1 MEYVFL
7 PKVTTLRKYTDWFL
21 GAYNVSAYT
30 PAVSLDAGTVVRE
43 GVAHNSL
50 PLVTLPRI
58 LEGVLLCLLMTLV
71 VSYYARS
78 SRQRLPPQPKRL
90 PIIGN
95 LFQLTDKR
103 WLFSQDCKEQF
114 GVSRALTSRML
125 TKGAW
130 DTRRGHVP

>member
-1 MEYVFL
+1 MVYIFL
-7 PKVTTLRKYTDWFL
+7 PGATTLRKYTDWFL
-21 GAYNVSAYT
+21 GAYNVSGYT
-30 PAVSLDAGTVVRE
+30 LAVSLDAGTVIRE

-58 LEGVLLCLLMTLV
+58 LLCLLITLV

-78 SRQRLPPQPKRL
+78 SRQRLPPQPRRL

-103 WLFSQDCKEQF
+103 WLFSRDCKEQF
-114 GVSRALTSRML
+114 GAFRALTLRML

-130 DTRRGHVP
+130 VTRRGHVP